1 MITEYYPTLLQ
12 MAPWNK
18 QYPVTRV
25 DGWNIFRGPKI
36 GELAPDESLVV
47 KSNEPRQSLH
57 SLIDTSFQ
65 SPWSEDKPPTWDK
78 SGKKFFVLLFDGL
91 HYGDTTSDTK
101 HIADELEA
109 KYITLVD
116 VLVVTNY
123 YDTNTYDVVSNIV
136 GDMDGKCAQ
145 KYGAS
150 WQSIYVIDSEKKIIR
165 KSCGLMKEELE
176 RFLDSNF

>member
-1 MITEYYPTLLQ
+1 
-12 MAPWNK
+12 MAPWHK
-18 QYPVTRV
+18 TYPVTRM
-25 DGWNIFRGPKI
+25 DGWNIFRGPKV

-57 SLIDTSFQ
+57 NLIDTSI
-65 SPWSEDKPPTWDK
+65 S

-91 HYGDTTSDTK
+91 DHGDTTSDTQ

-109 KYITLVD
+109 KYNTLVD

-123 YDTNTYDVVSNIV
+123 YNKNTYDAVSNIV

-145 KYGAS
+145 KYGAT
-150 WQSIYVIDSEKKIIR
+150 
-165 KSCGLMKEELE
+165 
-176 RFLDSNF
+176 

>member
-1 MITEYYPTLLQ
+1 MMITEYYPTLLE

-18 QYPVTRV
+18 QYPVTRL
-25 DGWNIFRGPKI
+25 DGWNIFCGPKI
-36 GELAPDESLVV
+36 GELAPDESVVV

-57 SLIDTSFQ
+57 TLLDSSFSSRQ
-65 SPWSEDKPPTWDK
+65 NQ
-78 SGKKFFVLLFDGL
+78 KFFILFFDGIN
-91 HYGDTTSDTK
+91 HGNTTNDTK
-101 HIADELEA
+101 NLADALES
-109 KYITLVD
+109 KYNTLID

-123 YDTNTYDVVSNIV
+123 YDTNSYDAVSNIV

-150 WQSIYVIDSEKKIIR
+150 WQSIYVLDSEKKVVR

-176 RFLDSNF
+176 RFLDMSS